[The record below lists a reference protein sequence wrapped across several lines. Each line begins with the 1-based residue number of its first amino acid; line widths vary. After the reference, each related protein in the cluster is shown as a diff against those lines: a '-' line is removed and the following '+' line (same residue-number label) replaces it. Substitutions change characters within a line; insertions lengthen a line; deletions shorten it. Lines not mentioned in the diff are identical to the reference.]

1 MIVRTG
7 EQWGYVGN
15 GADPKLRDGMGK
27 PPLYTVI
34 EKGGRWKTAT
44 QLLDFGANP
53 MATYKGES
61 VSLFAEKWAKTDDRV
76 KVIN

>member
-1 MIVRTG
+1 
-7 EQWGYVGN
+7 
-15 GADPKLRDGMGK
+15 MGK